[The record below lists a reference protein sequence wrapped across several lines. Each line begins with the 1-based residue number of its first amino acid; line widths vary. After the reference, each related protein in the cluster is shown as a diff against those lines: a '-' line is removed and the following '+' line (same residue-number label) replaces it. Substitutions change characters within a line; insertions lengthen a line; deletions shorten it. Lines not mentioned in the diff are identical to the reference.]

1 MRVDRHSAGFSLI
14 ELLVAMAVGLVLV
27 GAVLQLLIGD
37 ARSSHHLAQ
46 RFLLR
51 SLQRRTLRLVRD
63 DLASA
68 ASWELDPDATAAW
81 PCPLARRQPL
91 LAIHPRTGGSPVLYS
106 LGAAPSPIWR
116 GNVLM
121 RCGPAFD
128 LRGHPSATGR
138 PQNRV
143 VLDAVEAFKL
153 TQQPGSPVLLLELE
167 QRIDGRDQRVRSKAV
182 G

>member
-14 ELLVAMAVGLVLV
+14 ELLLAMAVGLVLV
-27 GAVLQLLIGD
+27 GAALQLLIGD
-37 ARSSHHLAQ
+37 ARSGHRLAQ

-63 DLASA
+63 DLASS

-81 PCPLARRQPL
+81 PCPLAQRQPL
-91 LAIHPRTGGSPVLYS
+91 LAIHPQTGGPPVLYS
-106 LGAAPSPIWR
+106 LGAAPSPIWT
-116 GNVLM
+116 GTVLM

-128 LRGHPSATGR
+128 LRGQPSRNGR
-138 PQNRV
+138 SQNRV
-143 VLDAVEAFKL
+143 VLDAVEAFNV
-153 TQQPGSPVLLLELE
+153 TQQNGSPVLLLALE
-167 QRIDGRDQRVRSKAV
+167 QRIDGRDQGVRSKAV

>member
-14 ELLVAMAVGLVLV
+14 ELLLAMAVGLVLV
-27 GAVLQLLIGD
+27 GAALQLLIGE
-37 ARSSHHLAQ
+37 ARSGHHLAQ

-68 ASWELDPDATAAW
+68 ASWELDPDPTALW

-91 LAIHPRTGGSPVLYS
+91 LAIHPRTGGPPVLYS
-106 LGAAPSPIWR
+106 LGTAPSPIWT
-116 GNVLM
+116 GTVLM

-128 LRGHPSATGR
+128 LRGQPSPTGH

-143 VLDAVEAFKL
+143 VLDAVEVFNV
-153 TQQPGSPVLLLELE
+153 TQQPGSPVLLLELV
-167 QRIDGRDQRVRSKAV
+167 QRIDAGDQRVRSRAV

>member
-14 ELLVAMAVGLVLV
+14 ELLLAMAVGLVLV

-81 PCPLARRQPL
+81 SGSIPGPGAAAATPLMIEVFDVVVDFLFVPGKLPRKLGGYRQPYRYHGTGSL
-91 LAIHPRTGGSPVLYS
+91 LNFVHA
-106 LGAAPSPIWR
+106 
-116 GNVLM
+116 
-121 RCGPAFD
+121 
-128 LRGHPSATGR
+128 
-138 PQNRV
+138 
-143 VLDAVEAFKL
+143 
-153 TQQPGSPVLLLELE
+153 
-167 QRIDGRDQRVRSKAV
+167 
-182 G
+182 